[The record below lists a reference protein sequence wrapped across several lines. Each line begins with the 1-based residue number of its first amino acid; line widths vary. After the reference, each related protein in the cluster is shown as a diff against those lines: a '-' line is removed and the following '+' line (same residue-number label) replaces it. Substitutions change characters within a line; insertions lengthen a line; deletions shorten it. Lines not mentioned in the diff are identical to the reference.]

1 MFENIKYL
9 IKDEAFFEEQELR
22 MLITTNY
29 KDKHIEIDND
39 NKRLYINYIKLFD
52 ENNNY
57 INEIILGSK
66 VENAESMVEY
76 IKKTIK
82 R

>member
-39 NKRLYINYIKLFD
+39 NKRLYINYI
-52 ENNNY
+52 
-57 INEIILGSK
+57 NEIILGSK